1 MISIFITEDA
11 RLSEHIKLFARDAGY
26 RAFDSYHRRDG
37 RELGVVVVI
46 CDENQF
52 TEIRARSEKAMAN
65 IAAGRT
71 CEPN

>member
-1 MISIFITEDA
+1 MISILITDTA

-37 RELGVVVVI
+37 RELGIVVVR

-52 TEIRARSEKAMAN
+52 AEIRARAEKAMAN
-65 IAAGRT
+65 ISAGRT

>member
-1 MISIFITEDA
+1 MIKILITDSP
-11 RLSEHIKLFARDAGY
+11 RLSEHIKLFARDMGY

-37 RELGVVVVI
+37 CELGIVVVS